1 MTIRSYIWGMRFC
14 TFVALAALGMVIYF
28 INPTRDEILGQT
40 LFYISLFFSITGIAT
55 LFLFWLRRT
64 FSKNETA
71 VQENVRVSFRQGA
84 LVAAAVCLL
93 LILQSFR
100 LLVWW
105 DGGIVVAGILLIELW
120 FLSRQIIFLLFNSK
134 FLISNF

>member
-1 MTIRSYIWGMRFC
+1 MTIRSYLWGMRFC
-14 TFVALAALGMVIYF
+14 SLVALAALVSVVYF
-28 INPTRDEILGQT
+28 VNPTSDAVLGQT

-64 FSKNETA
+64 FSKNKE
-71 VQENVRVSFRQGA
+71 VQENVGVSFRQGA
-84 LVAAAVCLL
+84 LVAISVCAL

-105 DGGIVVAGILLIELW
+105 DGGMIVVMILLIELW
-120 FLSRQIIFLLFNSK
+120 FLSR
-134 FLISNF
+134 

>member
-1 MTIRSYIWGMRFC
+1 MTIRSYLWGMRFC
-14 TFVALAALGMVIYF
+14 SLVALAALVSVVYF
-28 INPTRDEILGQT
+28 VNPTSDAVLGQT

-64 FSKNETA
+64 FSKNKE
-71 VQENVRVSFRQGA
+71 VQESVGVCFRQGA
-84 LVAAAVCLL
+84 LIAITVCAL

-105 DGGIVVAGILLIELW
+105 DGGIVLAGILLVELW
-120 FLSRQIIFLLFNSK
+120 FLSR
-134 FLISNF
+134 

>member
-1 MTIRSYIWGMRFC
+1 MTIRSYLWGMRFC
-14 TFVALAALGMVIYF
+14 SLVALAALVSVVYF
-28 INPTRDEILGQT
+28 VNPTSDAVLGQT

-64 FSKNETA
+64 FSKNKE
-71 VQENVRVSFRQGA
+71 VQENVGVSFRQGA
-84 LVAAAVCLL
+84 LVAISVCAL

-105 DGGIVVAGILLIELW
+105 VGGMIVVMILLIELW
-120 FLSRQIIFLLFNSK
+120 FLSR
-134 FLISNF
+134 

>member
-1 MTIRSYIWGMRFC
+1 MTIRTYLWGMRFC
-14 TFVALAALGMVIYF
+14 SLVALAALVSVIYF
-28 INPTRDEILGQT
+28 VNPTRDEFLSQT

-64 FSKNETA
+64 FSKNKD
-71 VQENVRVSFRQGA
+71 VQESVGVSFRQGA
-84 LVAAAVCLL
+84 LVALSVCAL

-105 DGGIVVAGILLIELW
+105 DGGIVVAGVLLIELW
-120 FLSRQIIFLLFNSK
+120 FLSR
-134 FLISNF
+134 

>member
-1 MTIRSYIWGMRFC
+1 MTIRTYLWGMRFC
-14 TFVALAALGMVIYF
+14 SLAALAALVSVIYF
-28 INPTRDEILGQT
+28 VNPTRDAVLGQT

-64 FSKNETA
+64 FSKNKE
-71 VQENVRVSFRQGA
+71 VQESVGVSFRQGA
-84 LVAAAVCLL
+84 LVAISVCAL

-120 FLSRQIIFLLFNSK
+120 FLSR
-134 FLISNF
+134 

>member
-1 MTIRSYIWGMRFC
+1 MTIRTYLWGMRFC
-14 TFVALAALGMVIYF
+14 SLVALAALVSVIYF
-28 INPTRDEILGQT
+28 VNPTRDEFLGQT

-64 FSKNETA
+64 FSKNKD
-71 VQENVRVSFRQGA
+71 VQESVGVSFRQGA
-84 LVAAAVCLL
+84 LVALSVCAL

-120 FLSRQIIFLLFNSK
+120 FLSR
-134 FLISNF
+134 

>member
-1 MTIRSYIWGMRFC
+1 MTIRSYLWGMRLC
-14 TFVALAALGMVIYF
+14 SLVALAALGSVIYF
-28 INPTRDEILGQT
+28 VNPTSDAVLGQT

-64 FSKNETA
+64 FSKNKE
-71 VQENVRVSFRQGA
+71 VQESVGVSFRQGA
-84 LVAAAVCLL
+84 LIAIAVCAL

-105 DGGIVVAGILLIELW
+105 DGGIIVAGILLIELW
-120 FLSRQIIFLLFNSK
+120 FLSR
-134 FLISNF
+134 